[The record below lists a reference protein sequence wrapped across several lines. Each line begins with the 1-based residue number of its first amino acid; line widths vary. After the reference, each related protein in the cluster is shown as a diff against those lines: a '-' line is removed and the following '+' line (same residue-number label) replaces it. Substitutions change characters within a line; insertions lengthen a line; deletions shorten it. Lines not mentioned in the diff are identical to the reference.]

1 MRFAG
6 SRIEGFF
13 GDDSPNF
20 GQMAQKSHAIR
31 NKEKTTVTDLMGQTA
46 ATGIKAA
53 GDVEAAKIDGQAR
66 SALASAQGQASMMES
81 IGGIGSSLIGSFG
94 GGISSYSQIPDSG
107 LRGAAAGGGTDAY
120 FGTGGKYGNFQP
132 PTQNASGMWS
142 F

>member
-6 SRIEGFF
+6 TRIEGFMG

-31 NKEKTTVTDLMGQTA
+31 NKEETTATDLMGQTA

-66 SALASAQGQASMMES
+66 SALASAQGQASMMKS
-81 IGGIGSSLIGSFG
+81 IGSIGSSLIGAIPTGGGG
-94 GGISSYSQIPDSG
+94 GGIGDWS
-107 LRGAAAGGGTDAY
+107 GGGVAT
-120 FGTGGKYGNFQP
+120 
-132 PTQNASGMWS
+132 SGMDYSSAFNDPGTFS
-142 F
+142 FSNFTF